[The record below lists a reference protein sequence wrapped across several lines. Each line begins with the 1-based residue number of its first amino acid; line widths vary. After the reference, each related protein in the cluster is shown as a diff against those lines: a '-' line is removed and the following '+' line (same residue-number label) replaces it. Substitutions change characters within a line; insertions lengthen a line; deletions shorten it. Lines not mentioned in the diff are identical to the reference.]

1 MSAVVIIII
10 MNCSNLIRITV
21 TKYSP
26 KTHHTVSVSQYPQ

>member
-21 TKYSP
+21 IKHSP